1 MRLRIVTTVL
11 RREWAETIRNRLL
24 MSTILIPPVVLTI
37 APLALAGVVGDR
49 ALPPQLA
56 ESVVSQRPEWAG
68 FSASELA
75 GAFAVQQFLAFF
87 LLMPAYIPLS
97 IATFSIIGEK
107 QARTLEPVL
116 ATPIRTVELLTGKA
130 IAALVPGVLA
140 GWVTYLAFVA
150 LASIVYGPNL
160 FGVVTDPSWL
170 AGVFVLGPAVG
181 LSSVVAGVVVS
192 ARVNDPRVAQQIGGI
207 IVVPIIAVTLLQAT
221 GTLLVGAA
229 GYVLL
234 AAIVLAVS
242 LLGLRAG
249 VALFD
254 REAILTRW
262 R

>member
-11 RREWAETIRNRLL
+11 RREWAETVRNRLL
-24 MSTILIPPVVLTI
+24 MSTILIPPIVLTI

-49 ALPPQLA
+49 ALPPQLVS
-56 ESVVSQRPEWAG
+56 SVLAQRPEWAG

-116 ATPIRTVELLTGKA
+116 ATPIRTVELLAGKA

-140 GWVTYLAFVA
+140 GWATYVVFVV
-150 LASIVYGPNL
+150 LASIVYGPEL
-160 FGVVTDPSWL
+160 FGVVTDSSWL
-170 AGVFVLGPAVG
+170 AGVFILGPAVG

-234 AAIVLAVS
+234 AGIVLALS